1 MGRFAW
7 RAVLLRGGRGEEEGS
22 TEQNIFAVGESE
34 GRVMMGGW
42 CRDQTFRE
50 LVLTKQLQKYILM
63 TCHCPRA

>member
-1 MGRFAW
+1 MFAW
-7 RAVLLRGGRGEEEGS
+7 RAVLLRGGRGEAKGS

-50 LVLTKQLQKYILM
+50 LVLTKQL
-63 TCHCPRA
+63 